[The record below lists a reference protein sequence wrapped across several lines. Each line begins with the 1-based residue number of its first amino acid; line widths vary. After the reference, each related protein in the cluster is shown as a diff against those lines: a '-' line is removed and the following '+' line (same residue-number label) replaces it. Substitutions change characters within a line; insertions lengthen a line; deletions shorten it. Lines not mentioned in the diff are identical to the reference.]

1 MVNALPSSQQAN
13 ARKLLQSLQTQ
24 GDGIV
29 SWTRNGDVQINGQ
42 RVRGANIADLVSDVV
57 RSTPSKTSAPERERF
72 LSALAKVNV
81 PETLVKN
88 KSALE
93 RYRVIKSDL
102 MDEVVKD
109 DDDDVM
115 KNAAAATTTYEPVKK
130 RRMKESDWNAPL

>member
-1 MVNALPSSQQAN
+1 M
-13 ARKLLQSLQTQ
+13 
-24 GDGIV
+24 
-29 SWTRNGDVQINGQ
+29 SWTRNGYVQINGQ
-42 RVRGANIADLVSDVV
+42 RVRDANIADLVSDVV

-93 RYRVIKSDL
+93 RYRVIKNYT
-102 MDEVVKD
+102 MDEIVKDD

-115 KNAAAATTTYEPVKK
+115 KNVSLAK
-130 RRMKESDWNAPL
+130 RQQQQLMNR